1 MKISSF
7 GYLMREGARNV
18 WVNRMMSLASV
29 GVLTACLL
37 LIGGALLFSV
47 NVNSIVGYVES
58 QNEVKVFLKTDIPDL
73 TRSTLDN
80 EIRKVE
86 NISEIEYIPKEDGI
100 EQFAETMGE
109 YSDLM
114 AGLRGE
120 ENPLPD
126 TYMVKVTDLSVLAE
140 TVAQLEGLAGV
151 ESVSAP
157 IEVAVSITGIKNAIN
172 IFGVFVVAIL
182 VLVSFIIT
190 ANTIKITVFNRRR
203 EISIM
208 KFVGATDSFI
218 RLPFIFE
225 GTILGILSALL
236 AFGIVWGGYDYI
248 LRSLSE
254 NATGWL
260 GLAYRSFVPF
270 DTVADRILLG
280 FLGAG
285 LLSGTFGSMLFVRKH
300 LKV

>member
-73 TRSTLDN
+73 TRTTLDN

>member
-1 MKISSF
+1 MKASSF
-7 GYLMREGARNV
+7 GYLLREGARNV
-18 WVNRMMSLASV
+18 WVNRMMSVASV

-37 LIGGALLFSV
+37 LIGGALLFSI
-47 NVNSIVGYVES
+47 NVNGIVGYVES
-58 QNEVKVFLKTDIPDL
+58 QNEVKVFLKDDIPDL
-73 TRSTLDN
+73 TRTTLDS
-80 EIRKVE
+80 EIRKVD
-86 NISEIEYIPKEDGI
+86 NIIDIKYIPKEEGI

-114 AGLRGE
+114 DGLRGE
-120 ENPLPD
+120 DNPLPD
-126 TYMVKVTDLSVLAE
+126 TYVIKVEDLSQLEE
-140 TVAQLEGLAGV
+140 TVEQLKGLAGV

-157 IEVAVSITGIKNAIN
+157 MEVASSITGIKNAVN
-172 IFGVFVVAIL
+172 LFGVFVVAIL
-182 VLVSFIIT
+182 ILVSLIIT

-218 RLPFIFE
+218 RLPFIIE
-225 GTILGILSALL
+225 GTILGLISALL
-236 AFGIVWGGYDYI
+236 AFGIIWLGYDYI

-260 GLAYRSFVPF
+260 ALAYRNFVPF
-270 DTVADRILLG
+270 ESVADRIFLG
-280 FLGAG
+280 FVSAG
-285 LLSGTFGSMLFVRKH
+285 VLSGTFGSMLFVRKH

>member
-1 MKISSF
+1 MKASSF
-7 GYLMREGARNV
+7 GYLLREGARNV
-18 WVNRMMSLASV
+18 WVNRMMSVASV

-37 LIGGALLFSV
+37 LIGGALLFSI
-47 NVNSIVGYVES
+47 NVNGIVGYVES
-58 QNEVKVFLKTDIPDL
+58 QNEVKVFLKDDIPDL
-73 TRSTLDN
+73 TRTTLDS
-80 EIRKVE
+80 EIRKVD
-86 NISEIEYIPKEDGI
+86 NIIDIKYIPKEEGI

-120 ENPLPD
+120 DNPLPD
-126 TYMVKVTDLSVLAE
+126 TYVIKVEDLSQLEE
-140 TVAQLEGLAGV
+140 TVEQLKGLAGV

-157 IEVAVSITGIKNAIN
+157 MEVASSITGIKNAVN
-172 IFGVFVVAIL
+172 LFGVFVVAIL
-182 VLVSFIIT
+182 ILVSLIIT

-218 RLPFIFE
+218 RLPFIIE
-225 GTILGILSALL
+225 GTILGLISALL
-236 AFGIVWGGYDYI
+236 AFGIIWLGYDYI

-260 GLAYRSFVPF
+260 ALAYRNFVPF
-270 DTVADRILLG
+270 ESVADRIFLG
-280 FLGAG
+280 FVSAG
-285 LLSGTFGSMLFVRKH
+285 VLSGTFGSMLFVRKH

>member
-1 MKISSF
+1 MKVSSF
-7 GYLMREGARNV
+7 GYLLREGARNV

-37 LIGGALLFSV
+37 LIGGAVLFSV

-58 QNEVKVFLKTDIPDL
+58 QNEVKVFLKDDVPDL
-73 TRSTLDN
+73 TRSTLDQ
-80 EIRKVE
+80 EIRKIDNVD
-86 NISEIEYIPKEDGI
+86 EITYVPKEQGI
-100 EQFAETMGE
+100 EDFAETMGE

-114 AGLRGE
+114 AGLQGD

-126 TYMVKVTDLSVLAE
+126 AYMVKITDLSRLNE
-140 TVAQLEGLAGV
+140 TVEQLRGLAGV
-151 ESVSAP
+151 ERVSAP
-157 IEVAVSITGIKNAIN
+157 MEVASSITGIKNAVN
-172 IFGVFVVAIL
+172 VFGVFVVTIL
-182 VLVSFIIT
+182 VAVSLIIT

-218 RLPFIFE
+218 RLPFVIE
-225 GTILGILSALL
+225 GTLLGLFSALV
-236 AFGIVWGGYDYI
+236 AFGVVWGGYDYLLAH
-248 LRSLSE
+248 LRE

-260 GLAYRSFVPF
+260 ELAYRSFVPF
-270 DTVADRILLG
+270 EVVADKILIG
-280 FLGAG
+280 FVSAG
-285 LLSGTFGSMLFVRKH
+285 VLSGTIGSMLFVRKH